1 MRNKTH
7 FVKKNARIFTK
18 KPKLSAIT
26 FPLYPLHVEILETA
40 DLAEELIL
48 ALLVPVDG
56 ILIERHQRHQFV
68 VTRNDDGLVHVIDVV
83 DDLLDLLRIDVL
95 KQTRKCWK

>member
-1 MRNKTH
+1 MT
-7 FVKKNARIFTK
+7 
-18 KPKLSAIT
+18 L
-26 FPLYPLHVEILETA
+26 PLYPLHVEILETA
-40 DLAEELIL
+40 DFAEELIL

-56 ILIERHQRHQFV
+56 ILVERHQSHQFA

>member
-1 MRNKTH
+1 MPE
-7 FVKKNARIFTK
+7 FLTK

-56 ILIERHQRHQFV
+56 ILIERHQSHQFA

-95 KQTRKCWK
+95 KPTRECWK